1 LETESQK
8 QKKKDEEGQKQRS
21 SVRQNAGTYHYK
33 EICLRRYDNL
43 VQIILTPA
51 STKMKNS
58 LNLQV
63 RKIGCCY
70 GT

>member
-8 QKKKDEEGQKQRS
+8 PKRKEEEGQKQRS

-63 RKIGCCY
+63 RKIDLLRNP
-70 GT
+70 